1 MRLKIMIC
9 IDYFS
14 GWICFLLFELY
25 YPPVQWQ
32 MLQSTCTV
40 KVFLNASSEM
50 QKLQYPKII
59 RESLLWKNAQTQETF
74 FISCKQTFKTLNT
87 VSTLQYNLNTGEI
100 HFSTCITP
108 IIFFNSNPF
117 SIFLWKT
124 SPGYSITALSI
135 FSGVLC
141 NFSPASDISLLSFV
155 DRSSV
160 WNSF

>member
-1 MRLKIMIC
+1 
-9 IDYFS
+9 
-14 GWICFLLFELY
+14 
-25 YPPVQWQ
+25 
-32 MLQSTCTV
+32 
-40 KVFLNASSEM
+40 M
-50 QKLQYPKII
+50 QKLQYLKII

-74 FISCKQTFKTLNT
+74 FISCKQIFKTLNT

-108 IIFFNSNPF
+108 IIFFYSNPF
-117 SIFLWKT
+117 SILLWKT
-124 SPGYSITALSI
+124 SLGYSIIALSI

-160 WNSF
+160 

>member
-1 MRLKIMIC
+1 
-9 IDYFS
+9 
-14 GWICFLLFELY
+14 
-25 YPPVQWQ
+25 

-108 IIFFNSNPF
+108 IIFFKF
-117 SIFLWKT
+117 KSI
-124 SPGYSITALSI
+124 
-135 FSGVLC
+135 
-141 NFSPASDISLLSFV
+141 
-155 DRSSV
+155 
-160 WNSF
+160 